1 MVIQELQYQQTTV
14 EKIKYYGRIIGRSF
28 VISVAVL
35 FLLVFAYLVIYF
47 GDQYLGV
54 KTGSSKMP
62 MFGAYVIVSPSMVPT
77 INVNDGIVVQKVVD
91 ESTLK
96 VGDVITFSSN
106 DEDYEGLTV
115 THRIVGKQMV
125 QSGEYVYR
133 TKGDNNV
140 SEDSA
145 LVKFSDIYGKVIMK
159 IPMIGYIYNFL
170 TTPIGF
176 SVGIIIPILLV
187 LFSNI
192 YRIIK
197 VINGK
202 DGVESY

>member
-202 DGVESY
+202 DEVESY

>member
-1 MVIQELQYQQTTV
+1 MVIQELQYQQTV
-14 EKIKYYGRIIGRSF
+14 AEKIKYYGRIIGRSF

-35 FLLVFAYLVIYF
+35 FLLVFAYLIIYF

-170 TTPIGF
+170 TTPLGF
-176 SVGIIIPILLV
+176 SIGIIIPILLV
-187 LFSNI
+187 LFSNV
-192 YRIIK
+192 YRVIK

-202 DGVESY
+202 DEVESY